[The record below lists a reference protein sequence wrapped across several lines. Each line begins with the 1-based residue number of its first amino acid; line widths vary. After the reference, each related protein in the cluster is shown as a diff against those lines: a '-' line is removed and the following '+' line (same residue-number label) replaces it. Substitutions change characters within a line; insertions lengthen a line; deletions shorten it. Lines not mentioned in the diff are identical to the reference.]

1 MINATFKGTFGKDPE
16 LEYIGANDTAKL
28 TASLATER
36 SAKVDGDWGKVT
48 DWIRIQ
54 AWGKKAEA
62 IAKWFGKG
70 GQIIIHGTFET
81 YKFEGRD
88 GDTIYGW
95 HFRVNDFEFV
105 GNKNEGSKERT
116 SGDRTSQK
124 PDRDD
129 EIPF

>member
-16 LEYIGANDTAKL
+16 LSYTPSGTAKL
-28 TASLATER
+28 VASLATER
-36 SAKVDGDWGKVT
+36 SAKVDGEWDKVT
-48 DWIRIQ
+48 DWVRIQ

-62 IAKWFGKG
+62 IAEWFGKG

-88 GDTIYGW
+88 GDMVYGW

-105 GNKNEGSKERT
+105 GKVIGLSKRRT
-116 SGDRTSQK
+116 MIFRSRG
-124 PDRDD
+124 
-129 EIPF
+129 

>member
-16 LEYIGANDTAKL
+16 LSYTSGGTAKL
-28 TASLATER
+28 VASLATER
-36 SAKVDGDWGKVT
+36 SSKVDGEWTKVT
-48 DWIRIQ
+48 DWVRIQ

-62 IAKWFGKG
+62 IEEYFGKG

-105 GNKNEGSKERT
+105 GSKNAGSRERT
-116 SGDRTSQK
+116 TGDRTSS
-124 PDRDD
+124 RDD
-129 EIPF
+129 DIPF